1 MNTKPIA
8 IISTA
13 DVTAECLEAVEEIY
27 DGFYSDDDSIDWWS
41 FLDRLEAWGYSAQT
55 VDSPA
60 VNKIKRHVSKIRNQQ

>member
-27 DGFYSDDDSIDWWS
+27 DGFYSDDNSIDWWS

-60 VNKIKRHVSKIRNQQ
+60 VNKIKRHVSKIRNQ

>member
-1 MNTKPIA
+1 MDTKPIA